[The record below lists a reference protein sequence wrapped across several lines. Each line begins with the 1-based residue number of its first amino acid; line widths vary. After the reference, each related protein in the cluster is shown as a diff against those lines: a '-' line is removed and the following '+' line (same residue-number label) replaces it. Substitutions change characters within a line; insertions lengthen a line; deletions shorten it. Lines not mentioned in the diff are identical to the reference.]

1 MTAPARAGGGSARSR
16 TQGKAAQAKT
26 ATQGKTAQGKTTQA
40 RTAPSR
46 TAHRAGDAKGKTAE
60 RAERTVVTHNRS
72 AAAERAYAR
81 RAGRAPGS
89 RPKGSAAKPE
99 RKSGS
104 ASRVSFVV
112 LVMGLLVVGVVATL
126 WLSTQSTADSLKLAQ
141 VETNTS
147 NLAAKVQQLQ
157 QLIAQ
162 GESPAQIAKMAQQ
175 LGMVPANNLAHIVVG
190 PNGQITVVGT
200 PSAAT
205 APAPP
210 PPPPSTDT
218 STPDSSTDTS
228 APPSGSPQTTAGG

>member
-1 MTAPARAGGGSARSR
+1 MTAPARAGGGSARAR
-16 TQGKAAQAKT
+16 TQQRTGQKSTQKTAQKTAQKSAQAKT
-26 ATQGKTAQGKTTQA
+26 AQQKTAQKAGPK
-40 RTAPSR
+40 PS
-46 TAHRAGDAKGKTAE
+46 E
-60 RAERTVVTHNRS
+60 RADGAVVTHNRS

-89 RPKGSAAKPE
+89 RPRGSQARPE

-126 WLSTQSTADSLKLAQ
+126 WLSTQSTADSVKLAQ
-141 VETNTS
+141 VQHNTQ
-147 NLAAKVQQLQ
+147 NMAAKVQQLQ

-162 GESPAQIAKMAQQ
+162 GESPAQIAKLAQQ

-210 PPPPSTDT
+210 PPPPATDTSTDT
-218 STPDSSTDTS
+218 SNPPDSST
-228 APPSGSPQTTAGG
+228 GSTQPNAGG

>member
-1 MTAPARAGGGSARSR
+1 MTAPARAGGGAARAR
-16 TQGKAAQAKT
+16 TQQRT
-26 ATQGKTAQGKTTQA
+26 SQKTAQKPAQQKTAQKTTQK
-40 RTAPSR
+40 PS
-46 TAHRAGDAKGKTAE
+46 E

-89 RPKGSAAKPE
+89 RPKGTQARPE
-99 RKSGS
+99 RKSTS

-126 WLSTQSTADSLKLAQ
+126 WLSTQSTADSVKLAQ
-141 VETNTS
+141 AQQNTQ
-147 NLAAKVQQLQ
+147 NLAAKVQLLQ
-157 QLIAQ
+157 QQIAQ
-162 GESPAQIAKMAQQ
+162 GQSPAQIAKLAQQ

-200 PSAAT
+200 PSPAT

-210 PPPPSTDT
+210 PPTDT
-218 STPDSSTDTS
+218 ASSTTTTN
-228 APPSGSPQTTAGG
+228 PPGSTQPTAGG